1 MRFIDLFKLST
12 RMFKART
19 SRTLLTVLG
28 MSIGIGAILFLVS
41 LGYGLQKTLL
51 EKITTADSL
60 LTLDVSEAKSGAV
73 TLNKDMIKNLEA
85 LPGVE
90 EVSPAFQI
98 TTQGRIDDLSADLV
112 TIGSKPSYLELGGYK
127 ATIGKLISDDDPE
140 GVVISSAVAQVF
152 NQDAASMIGKEI
164 SFSFFVPKSNSDSN
178 TDTNANA
185 DADVN
190 SQSQGEDQTALD
202 RVESDKKYNI
212 IGVIDG
218 QDNVVYINSASLD
231 NLNIDE
237 YGQVKVKAHSSGEM
251 ATIRDTILG
260 YGLLVSSLSDT
271 VDQANQIFNVIK
283 IILMLFGI
291 VALVVSAIGMFNTM
305 TITLLERTEEIGIM
319 KSIGA
324 SDMGISAMFFME
336 SAIMGFLGGV
346 AGISLGWLLGQGFN
360 VIINFVAAKF
370 GGESVSLFYSPT
382 WFVVSILVFSGVVGF
397 FTGFVPA
404 RRASKI
410 DPLDALRYK

>member
-1 MRFIDLFKLST
+1 
-12 RMFKART
+12 MFKART

-164 SFSFFVPKSNSDSN
+164 SFSFFVPKNNQAAASDEGGQVQNESQNN
-178 TDTNANA
+178 TDKI
-185 DADVN
+185 
-190 SQSQGEDQTALD
+190 
-202 RVESDKKYNI
+202 ESDKKYKI
-212 IGVIDG
+212 IGVIDS
-218 QDNVVYINSASLD
+218 QDNIVYINSASLD
-231 NLNIDE
+231 NLNISQ
-237 YGQVKVKAHSSGEM
+237 YSQLKVKNHSSSEM
-251 ATIRDTILG
+251 ATVRDTILG

-271 VDQANQIFNVIK
+271 VDQANQIFRIVQIV
-283 IILMLFGI
+283 LMLFGI
-291 VALVVSAIGMFNTM
+291 IALVVSAIGMFNTM

-324 SDMGISAMFFME
+324 SDGSISMMFFME
-336 SAIMGFLGGV
+336 SAIMGFLGGC
-346 AGISLGWLLGQGFN
+346 AGILIGWLGGIGFN
-360 VIINFVAAKF
+360 AIINFIASRF
-370 GGESVSLFYSPT
+370 GGQSVNLFYSPM
-382 WFVVSILVFSGVVGF
+382 WFILSILVFSAVVGLL
-397 FTGFVPA
+397 TGFAPA
-404 RRASKI
+404 RKASKI